1 MRNPYEILGIKE
13 GASQEEIKKAYH
25 KQVKKYHP
33 DKHQDNPLYEL
44 AEEKL
49 REINEAYEY
58 LTKNNGQGSSYGGS
72 TANSGYSRPSPEFME
87 IRRDID
93 RGNLAKA
100 EMMLN
105 RMSNRSGE
113 WYFLIGMIHLRKGWY
128 DEALTNVQNAVAME
142 PNNMEYKN
150 ALNSII
156 SAGSGY
162 RTSAHGRGYAT
173 QDDVCRMLQC
183 YCCADALCD
192 CI

>member
-1 MRNPYEILGIKE
+1 MKNPYKILGIKE
-13 GASQEEIKKAYH
+13 GASQKEIKEAYL

-33 DKHQDNPLYEL
+33 DKHQNNPLYEL

-58 LTKNNGQGSSYGGS
+58 LTKNNGQGSYGS
-72 TANSGYSRPSPEFME
+72 SNTNSGYNRPSSEFME

-93 RGNLAKA
+93 HGNLAKA

-105 RMSNRSGE
+105 RMSNRDAE
-113 WYFLIGMIHLRKGWY
+113 WHFLRGMIYLRKGWY
-128 DEALTNVQNAVAME
+128 DEALTNVQNAVAMD
-142 PNNMEYKN
+142 PGNMEYKN

-156 SAGSGY
+156 ASGNGY
-162 RTSAHGRGYAT
+162 RTSAYGRGYAT
-173 QDDVCRMLQC
+173 NDDLCRMLQC